1 MTKASLLKVLLASTA
16 LTVLGGALNP
26 ASAQTAAPEITS
38 TPMASNK
45 IDAATSSRT
54 TVDEVVVHSAR
65 NAAGSGLIKAQTASK
80 SVSTVSS
87 AFIQTQAAVQNAF
100 QYVAL
105 TPGALVSTADP
116 YGLSTQGSINIHGL
130 GQDELGYVLE
140 GMPLNDIGYY
150 TAYPSQFLDSE
161 NIDEISLAQGSADLD
176 SPAISAAGGLMNITM
191 LDPSLTPGGL
201 LDLSYG
207 SYDANR
213 EFVRLDSGLM
223 GDTGLRGF
231 LSYSH
236 TNADNWHG
244 PGRTTRQHVDYK
256 LVKEWGDGNRFTL
269 SGTYHSGVTPLYI
282 QPTLDQFHQSGTS
295 NNYDATFSPGDT
307 NYYKLHV
314 GTFRVLYMSAPSQF
328 KLSDNLRLNI
338 TPYWQYGY
346 GNSPY
351 GDGLTEDGNYQGTAG
366 PYTVSIPN
374 YAQTGGTVM
383 ANFQDLQFRSGI
395 VGKLTYTNGP
405 NSVILGGWYDYSD
418 ETDTQSFSSLNANG
432 DAADLWVDSNKGLI
446 RLPSGDLLLAG
457 KDHVVT
463 RVYEPFVADVLHL
476 LGDKMTIEVGFKQ
489 AWISR
494 DGDNLVPGP
503 QFKARIDNSEP
514 LPRGAIRYQINPQNQ
529 VFFSVSTN
537 FRTPSEQTMF
547 NSYYGGS
554 IYAEAN
560 TNLKPEYSISEDVG
574 YRYTGSL
581 FTGSA
586 TFFNYNFSN
595 RQIATQVGGSLIN
608 ESINAGKQSTYG
620 LDLEGGTRRWRGFS
634 PYVSAEYLHSIDQD
648 DLQVGDTYLP
658 TAGKTAVRS
667 PEVQAAIGLSYDN
680 GTFFA
685 NFHVKYVGSQ
695 YSTFMDDEKIPSYA
709 TADLGMGA
717 RLPSVGL
724 KGRPELKLNLLNLTG
739 SNYLSSVANPTSNAK
754 DAIAR
759 DGSTISGA
767 SPTYYLSGGFSAM
780 VTISQAF

>member
-1 MTKASLLKVLLASTA
+1 MTSEDELRDLVKRDVATALLTKTVFLKLLLASTA
-16 LTVLGGALNP
+16 LAALAAPLNM
-26 ASAQTAAPEITS
+26 ACAQTAPDTTSAPQV
-38 TPMASNK
+38 PDVAVAASH
-45 IDAATSSRT
+45 AT
-54 TVDEVVVHSAR
+54 VGEVVVHSAR
-65 NAAGSGLIKAQTASK
+65 NAAGSGLIKAQTAAK

-130 GQDELGYVLE
+130 GQDEIGYVLE

-176 SPAISAAGGLMNITM
+176 SPAISAAGGLMTITM
-191 LDPSLTPGGL
+191 VDPSLKPGGL

-213 EFVRLDSGLM
+213 EFLRLDSGLI

-231 LSYSH
+231 ISYSH
-236 TNADNWHG
+236 TAADNWHG
-244 PGRTTRQHVDYK
+244 PGRTTREHVDYK
-256 LVKEWGDGNRFTL
+256 LVKEWGDGNRVAL

-282 QPTLDQFHQSGTS
+282 EPTLDQFHQNGTN
-295 NNYDATFSPGDT
+295 NNYDAAFTPGDS
-307 NYYKLHV
+307 NYYKLYT
-314 GTFRVLYMSAPSQF
+314 GTFRLLYMSAPSQF
-328 KLSDNLRLNI
+328 KLSDSLKLNI

-351 GDGLTEDGNYQGTAG
+351 GTDLTEDGNYQGTSG

-383 ANFQDLQFRSGI
+383 ANFQDLQFRSGM
-395 VGKLTYTNGP
+395 VGKLTYTRGP
-405 NSVILGGWYDYSD
+405 NSVIVGGWYDYSD
-418 ETDTQSFSSLNANG
+418 ETDTQSFSALNADGNPS
-432 DAADLWVDSNKGLI
+432 DLWADSDKGLL
-446 RLPSGDLLLAG
+446 RLPNGDLLLAG

-476 LGDKMTIEVGFKQ
+476 LGDKLTIELGFKQ
-489 AWISR
+489 AWVSR

-537 FRTPSEQTMF
+537 FRTPSEQTLF
-547 NSYYGGS
+547 NSYYAGA
-554 IYAEAN
+554 IYAAAN
-560 TNLKPEYSISEDVG
+560 TNLKPEYSTSEDLG
-574 YRYTGSL
+574 YRFTGSL

-586 TFFNYNFSN
+586 TLFNYNFRN

-608 ESINAGKQSTYG
+608 ESINAGDQWTYG
-620 LDLEGGTRRWRGFS
+620 LDLEAGTRRWHGFS
-634 PYVSAEYLHSIDQD
+634 PYISAEYLHAIDQN
-648 DLQVGDTYLP
+648 DLEVGDTYLP
-658 TAGKTAVRS
+658 TAGKTAVQS
-667 PEVQAAIGLSYDN
+667 PHVQTALGLSYDD

-709 TADLGMGA
+709 TADLGVGA
-717 RLPSVGL
+717 RLPPDGL
-724 KGRPELKLNLLNLTG
+724 KARPELKLNLINLTG
-739 SNYLSSVANPTSNAK
+739 ANYLSSVANPTANAN
-754 DAIAR
+754 D
-759 DGSTISGA
+759 
-767 SPTYYLSGGFSAM
+767 
-780 VTISQAF
+780 